1 MFYAFLP
8 VSVCLS
14 VSPSRPPPSPPC
26 VCVCVVCLSVFLSLH
41 NNTDIKS
48 YMYTVY
54 EYMDHVASIF
64 LENPN

>member
-1 MFYAFLP
+1 MHSSLSL
-8 VSVCLS
+8 SVCLCLLL
-14 VSPSRPPPSPPC
+14 VPPLSPPC